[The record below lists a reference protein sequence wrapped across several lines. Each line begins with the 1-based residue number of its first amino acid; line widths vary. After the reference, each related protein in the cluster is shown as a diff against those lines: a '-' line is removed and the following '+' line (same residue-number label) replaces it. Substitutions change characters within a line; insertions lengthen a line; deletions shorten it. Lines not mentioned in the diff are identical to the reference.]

1 MPFLCPRFV
10 EDWLVNIGE
19 NFYFF
24 SCLLLSSGPTWI
36 WISSSDGCCHNC
48 VFQNAS
54 TYIPT
59 LGVTEMILMCG
70 LKNHHKLGKQKHTGV
85 LGDLAQSF
93 SRCLCLV
100 CTYNFSYAHGH
111 HQPTTCAP
119 ENDQEN
125 HEIASFKKHSC
136 FENRIPKINNVFP
149 KTAVTFL
156 EAGTLNAPRNHQEN
170 IKSVPREQKTHTWAK
185 WSKESRQTK

>member
-1 MPFLCPRFV
+1 
-10 EDWLVNIGE
+10 
-19 NFYFF
+19 
-24 SCLLLSSGPTWI
+24 
-36 WISSSDGCCHNC
+36 
-48 VFQNAS
+48 
-54 TYIPT
+54 
-59 LGVTEMILMCG
+59 MILMCW

-156 EAGTLNAPRNHQEN
+156 EAGTLNAPRKHQISPPGTKNPHLSKMIQGIPPKKIIGN
-170 IKSVPREQKTHTWAK
+170 IDLFMFSIPLHIYQVMSGVRATIL
-185 WSKESRQTK
+185 